1 MPETGVWSETIV
13 QMVGRS
19 EDLPCTNEIF
29 GNPAWKEIKHC
40 QCALPQK
47 LPLHFP
53 ADAHI
58 VLSNETAVAAVVA
71 AVAALQAPAPA
82 APALPAALLVERGVD
97 YAPKHNIGILNGVET
112 VAQAFVVFQEQLAA
126 HPTAVAGFV
135 YDHYKKQL
143 WLQDAAAFVGGA
155 VRNAKSPHQVSGF
168 RVDDYEMMAGA
179 TQVRTQPPRARRLEP
194 QHALVAPL
202 ADAWRALPPRS
213 HHTPHSTPHAHSHSH
228 SHSHAH
234 LHPLHSQYKAALE
247 AKLALSDE
255 TAVAAV
261 AEALL
266 VASPPLGAMLLE

>member
-1 MPETGVWSETIV
+1 MHWRVHGVLSYQHTK
-13 QMVGRS
+13 M
-19 EDLPCTNEIF
+19 CTHPRTPTHTHTSTHSHTYTHSQYKAALE
-29 GNPAWKEIKHC
+29 AKL
-40 QCALPQK
+40 ALPK
-47 LPLHFP
+47 
-53 ADAHI
+53 
-58 VLSNETAVAAVVA
+58 
-71 AVAALQAPAPA
+71 
-82 APALPAALLVERGVD
+82 APALSAALLVERGVD
-97 YAPKHNIGILNGVET
+97 YAPHHNIGILNGVET

-155 VRNAKSPHQVSGF
+155 VQNAKSPHLVSGF